1 MNFRSRALLSL
12 CYEFDCLLQIEGVC
26 TGGTGEPC
34 HANWPEHGKGMGMK
48 AHDCYAV
55 PGCRA
60 CHMALDQ
67 GSKLSGEQRKDI
79 WHRAFW
85 KFLAMLWNRGMLRV
99 SLHDTD
105 GMCPNCVT
113 PWKCNGPHLGGEAKP
128 LRDERGTLEVSKT
141 TQRKRKGSA
150 RGTHC
155 QRPEGALPRRYT
167 TR

>member
-1 MNFRSRALLSL
+1 MNFRSRALLNL

-99 SLHDTD
+99 ALHDTA
-105 GMCPNCVT
+105 
-113 PWKCNGPHLGGEAKP
+113 EAKP
-128 LRDERGTLEVSKT
+128 LRGERGTLEVSKT
-141 TQRKRKGSA
+141 TQRKRGSK

-155 QRPEGALPRRYT
+155 QRPEKVIPRRHLV
-167 TR
+167 

>member
-1 MNFRSRALLSL
+1 MNFRSRDLLNL
-12 CYEFDCLLQIEGVC
+12 CYEFDCLLRIEGVC

-34 HANWPEHGKGMGMK
+34 HANWPEHGKGMSMK

-79 WHRAFW
+79 WLRAFW
-85 KFLAMLWNRGMLRV
+85 RYLPMLWQRGLLIEGDMGDILR
-99 SLHDTD
+99 S
-105 GMCPNCVT
+105 
-113 PWKCNGPHLGGEAKP
+113 KP
-128 LRDERGTLEVSKT
+128 EETRIVPEVGTVVPSVGTRRGSK
-141 TQRKRKGSA
+141 

-155 QRPEGALPRRYT
+155 TRPSKMLPRT
-167 TR
+167 GLV

>member
-1 MNFRSRALLSL
+1 MNFRSRALLDL
-12 CYEFDCLLQIEGVC
+12 AYEFDCLLNIEGVC

-79 WHRAFW
+79 WLRAFW
-85 KFLAMLWNRGMLRV
+85 KYLPMLW
-99 SLHDTD
+99 
-105 GMCPNCVT
+105 
-113 PWKCNGPHLGGEAKP
+113 
-128 LRDERGTLEVSKT
+128 ERGLLIEGDMADILRSKPQET
-141 TQRKRKGSA
+141 RVVPDVGTAVPKMGPRKGSK
-150 RGTHC
+150 RGSQCVASTKTV
-155 QRPEGALPRRYT
+155 PRRFA
-167 TR
+167 

>member
-1 MNFRSRALLSL
+1 MNFRSRPLLDL

-113 PWKCNGPHLGGEAKP
+113 PWKCNGPHEPATNATTLSEGDPP
-128 LRDERGTLEVSKT
+128 LQPSGDAQKAVDVLE
-141 TQRKRKGSA
+141 GSYIDDSRA
-150 RGTHC
+150 S
-155 QRPEGALPRRYT
+155 
-167 TR
+167 